1 MIYVIGPSQWIN
13 TGWILFGILGFPFI
27 IPPLI
32 ALYMIIHVYCWKYE
46 FHDGYII
53 EQKGVFTVHRTEINL
68 ERVKSIRMVEPF
80 FYRFVGLSTVYVKSS
95 DPFKP
100 ELKIVGIPEGKILV
114 NSIKEETEEF
124 RKRKGIKESD
134 IHIL

>member
-32 ALYMIIHVYCWKYE
+32 ALYMIIHVYCWRYE
-46 FHDGYII
+46 FHDGHII

-100 ELKIVGIPEGKILV
+100 ELKIVGVPEGKTLL

>member
-53 EQKGVFTVHRTEINL
+53 EQKGVFTVHHTEINL

-124 RKRKGIKESD
+124 RKRKGINESD